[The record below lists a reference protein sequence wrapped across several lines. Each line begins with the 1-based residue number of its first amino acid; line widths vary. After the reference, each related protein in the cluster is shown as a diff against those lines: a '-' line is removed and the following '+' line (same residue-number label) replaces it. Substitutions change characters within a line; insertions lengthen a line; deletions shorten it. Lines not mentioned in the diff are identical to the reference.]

1 MKNRLLNIQL
11 QNEVQPTVSEIGGL
25 DWVQYGDG
33 KYKNCYPQ
41 YLIELYNNSAT
52 HAAVINATAAMI
64 AGEELLV
71 EETKDLQQ
79 YVALK
84 KIMAN
89 VGDGQTLHE
98 LITKISFDLKL
109 QGAYALN
116 IIWSKDK
123 TKIAAIHHIPVEQV
137 RVGKPNEDG
146 KVTEYYISADWKQ
159 YRRKEYAPQRIAAY
173 SAEDRT
179 EASQLLY
186 TGLYSPAMELY
197 YTPDYVASTNWV
209 QIDNLTSD
217 FHLNNIS
224 NGFSGSYFINF
235 ANGIPSPDER
245 RQIEKQITDKHSGT
259 NNAGKF
265 VLSFSDDANS
275 KPEIIPIQVS
285 NADKQYTVLNELC
298 IQNIMIGHRVTS
310 PMLLGVKTEGQLGG
324 RSELLQAHELYN
336 NSVVTPFQNI
346 VLKTLK
352 KLLAVNG
359 ITLPIS
365 IKNNKP
371 LNSVFDAETLKDV
384 LTQDEIRQ
392 ELGYAPLEIEEETVA
407 EEANTNLCNHN
418 EDVET
423 PTDQEM
429 IWYMDSISE
438 TEDDLLSQGYELV
451 EEEDIE
457 EDEANYNFAANT
469 SAIKPT
475 GLDSKS
481 RRADGKFFKIRYVY
495 RPLTVKDN
503 SREFCK
509 HMVNN
514 HANSLFRRED
524 ISTMSSK
531 KANGDFGFYDIFKFK
546 GRFNCTHY
554 WRRRTYVLKTAKRRT
569 VIDGKV
575 YEKGDKLPDLAKNY
589 KSITTAVADGTRVP
603 TKTSDEN
610 IAGKRNKQVG
620 KGYIE

>member
-52 HAAVINATAAMI
+52 HAAVVNATAAMI

-146 KVTEYYISADWKQ
+146 KVTEYYISPDWKQ

-235 ANGIPSPDER
+235 ANGIPSPEER

-336 NSVVTPFQNI
+336 NSVVAPFQDI

-384 LTQDEIRQ
+384 LTQDEIRA
-392 ELGYAPLEIEEETVA
+392 ELGYAPLEIEEDTVA
-407 EEANTNLCNHN
+407 EEANINLCNHH

-423 PTDQEM
+423 PTDEEM

-451 EEEDIE
+451 EEEDVE

-514 HANSLFRRED
+514 HAESLFRRED

-603 TKTSDEN
+603 TKTSEEN
-610 IAGKRNKQVG
+610 TAGKRNKQVG

>member
-1 MKNRLLNIQL
+1 M
-11 QNEVQPTVSEIGGL
+11 
-25 DWVQYGDG
+25 
-33 KYKNCYPQ
+33 
-41 YLIELYNNSAT
+41 
-52 HAAVINATAAMI
+52 
-64 AGEELLV
+64 
-71 EETKDLQQ
+71 
-79 YVALK
+79 
-84 KIMAN
+84 
-89 VGDGQTLHE
+89 
-98 LITKISFDLKL
+98 
-109 QGAYALN
+109 
-116 IIWSKDK
+116 
-123 TKIAAIHHIPVEQV
+123 
-137 RVGKPNEDG
+137 
-146 KVTEYYISADWKQ
+146 
-159 YRRKEYAPQRIAAY
+159 PQRITAFNT
-173 SAEDRT
+173 EDRT

-197 YTPDYVASTNWV
+197 HTPDYVASTNWV

-235 ANGIPSPDER
+235 ANGVPTPEER
-245 RQIEKQITDKHSGT
+245 RQIEKQITDKFSGA

-265 VLSFSDDANS
+265 VLTFSDDTNS

-324 RSELLQAHELYN
+324 RGELLQAHELYN
-336 NSVVTPFQNI
+336 NTVVAPFQNVI
-346 VLKTLK
+346 LKTLK

-371 LNSVFDAETLKDV
+371 LNSMFDAETLLDV
-384 LTQDEIRQ
+384 LTQDEIRA
-392 ELGYAPLEIEEETVA
+392 ELGYAPLAVEEETV
-407 EEANTNLCNHN
+407 EEGNTNLCSQH

-423 PTDQEM
+423 PTDEELCSY
-429 IWYMDSISE
+429 IDDIFE
-438 TEDDLLSQGYELV
+438 TEDDLLAEGYELV
-451 EEEDIE
+451 EEEDVE
-457 EDEANYNFAANT
+457 EDEANYNFASNNT

-495 RPLTVKDN
+495 RPLTVKEN
-503 SREFCK
+503 SRDFCK

-514 HANSLFRRED
+514 HSASLFRRED

-531 KANGDFGFYDIFKFK
+531 KANGEFGFYDIFKFK

-569 VIDGKV
+569 VIGGKV
-575 YEKGDKLPDLAKNY
+575 YEKGDKLPNLAKNY
-589 KSITTAVADGTRVP
+589 KSITTAVADGTRIP
-603 TKTSDEN
+603 TKTDDEN
-610 IAGKRNKQVG
+610 KATKRNKQVG

>member
-52 HAAVINATAAMI
+52 HAAVVNATAAMI

-146 KVTEYYISADWKQ
+146 KVTEYYISPDWKQ

-235 ANGIPSPDER
+235 ANGIPSPEER

-336 NSVVTPFQNI
+336 NSVVAPFQDI

-384 LTQDEIRQ
+384 LTQDEIRA
-392 ELGYAPLEIEEETVA
+392 ELGYAPLEIEEDTVA
-407 EEANTNLCNHN
+407 EEANTNLCNHH

-423 PTDQEM
+423 PTDEEM

-451 EEEDIE
+451 EEEDVE

-514 HANSLFRRED
+514 HAESLFRRED

-610 IAGKRNKQVG
+610 TAGKRNKQVG